1 MLCCHLYV
9 HTLVP
14 FYAHNLLPATVAI
27 TSRNV
32 RGVPHQSL
40 WMTHIKTCC
49 YTVNNRYQ
57 THTTATACCSFEYSS
72 NKYSFET
79 FTKVQLCF
87 YIHKRKGHKV
97 LKKRRKGSR
106 QLRKKE
112 EYPFLW
118 ILYAP
123 PSSPLFFI
131 LLLLFAFFGIFKDLG
146 RWGLPLG
153 FSSLKKCHTEGRS
166 EWRNIKASTGRRT
179 EAPSVRGVTELVC
192 QFY

>member
-1 MLCCHLYV
+1 MYFC
-9 HTLVP
+9 P
-14 FYAHNLLPATVAI
+14 
-27 TSRNV
+27 
-32 RGVPHQSL
+32 
-40 WMTHIKTCC
+40 C
-49 YTVNNRYQ
+49 YW
-57 THTTATACCSFEYSS
+57 SFIAE
-72 NKYSFET
+72 
-79 FTKVQLCF
+79 TKVTKRAEIQIPILALNFYMWKRFTGQQYF

-118 ILYAP
+118 TLYAP
-123 PSSPLFFI
+123 PSSPLFFF

-179 EAPSVRGVTELVC
+179 EEGVSKCKLITWQPSIYKSDSSKGKEKTISLLKIEYRNGHFLLDC
-192 QFY
+192 FKL